1 MWTKKLGIQ
10 LSAKVGKDWENPLQL
25 NSVAVHKNSTVNN

>member
-1 MWTKKLGIQ
+1 MWTKKLVIQ

-25 NSVAVHKNSTVNN
+25 NSVAANKNSTVYN